1 MVGQRVSIACFVLT
15 SARLLAIVSS
25 HAAAAGTLP
34 VQDTATICYR
44 LEFAPWRSG
53 DSSHFAKAPVGLV
66 SPLPDTIALTHTVTT
81 VYGRAY
87 YLAWRAPADSG
98 NASGLWSIAGADTI
112 VLELPSGLEVGLRV
126 MLHRSGDRVR
136 GQAWIAPARRTE
148 PTLSDDVFRAPWTDV
163 SGSPLRCPAGLR
175 VSPPGA

>member
-1 MVGQRVSIACFVLT
+1 MIGQRVSIARFVLT
-15 SARLLAIVSS
+15 SAPLLAIVSS
-25 HAAAAGTLP
+25 HAAAAGTLS
-34 VQDTATICYR
+34 VQDTATVCYR

-87 YLAWRAPADSG
+87 YLVWRAPADSG
-98 NASGLWSIAGADTI
+98 NASGLWSVAGADTI
-112 VLELPSGLEVGLRV
+112 VLELPSGFEVGLRV

-136 GQAWIAPARRTE
+136 GQAWIAPARRAP
-148 PTLSDDVFRAPWTDV
+148 PTLSDDLFPTPWADLG
-163 SGSPLRCPAGLR
+163 GSRVPCPVGLR
-175 VSPPGA
+175 VFPPSA